1 MLYLEA
7 ASRDFSFVDR
17 AALFLHTHVVFP
29 FVTRFATMTKFLILD
44 SFNIADDIESEAD
57 PLLLELH
64 SGKKSGK
71 KLPTPK
77 K

>member
-1 MLYLEA
+1 
-7 ASRDFSFVDR
+7 
-17 AALFLHTHVVFP
+17 
-29 FVTRFATMTKFLILD
+29 MTKFLILD
-44 SFNIADDIESEAD
+44 SFNFADDIESEAD